1 MGDVRL
7 DYTFRLNGLSNLGD
21 DWTSSM
27 VFVGTFVSVVVGNSV
42 DASDSFNAFSCIAV
56 SWLSSDVDKGLG
68 IGRGSRVV
76 AGACFVCTGGAGE
89 LVDGGVDAGFATF
102 EELTKINKRENKRS
116 KKGEEWGGRS
126 GEVWR

>member
-27 VFVGTFVSVVVGNSV
+27 VFVGTFVSVIVGNSV
-42 DASDSFNAFSCIAV
+42 DASGSFNAFSSIAV
-56 SWLSSDVDKGLG
+56 SWLSSAVDEGLG

-76 AGACFVCTGGAGE
+76 VGACFVCTGGAGE
-89 LVDGGVDAGFATF
+89 LVDRGVDAGFAT
-102 EELTKINKRENKRS
+102 LKN
-116 KKGEEWGGRS
+116 
-126 GEVWR
+126 